1 MLTGIKGSGFG
12 AAGTALQVGAVVP
25 GTIGDGFI
33 WVGNKFVSLADC
45 MARTGARWKVYGAAL
60 CDLEAGKF
68 TEADVAETMKANNV
82 DYRTAVIAC
91 AKAAAVTDAVVA
103 EKAAPAAVVRDD
115 LPEEMGEAAIA
126 AEKRTVAEQKPAAE
140 KPAEKPAT
148 ATGLFKRVDLSAT
161 AVDAT
166 AADIAA
172 SMA

>member
-1 MLTGIKGSGFG
+1 MLTGIKGSGYG
-12 AAGTALQVGAVVP
+12 AAGTALQAGAVIP

-33 WVGNKFVSLADC
+33 WVGGKFISLADC
-45 MARTGARWKVYGAAL
+45 MAKTGARWKVYSAAL

-68 TEADVAETMKANNV
+68 TETDVADTMKANNV

-91 AKAAAVTDAVVA
+91 AKAAAADADAKADAVAA
-103 EKAAPAAVVRDD
+103 EKAAPAVS
-115 LPEEMGEAAIA
+115 PEETVNEVAVAA
-126 AEKRTVAEQKPAAE
+126 AEQKPA
-140 KPAEKPAT
+140 AEKPAT
-148 ATGLFKRVDLSAT
+148 ATGLFKKVDLSAT

>member
-1 MLTGIKGSGFG
+1 MLTGIKGNSFG
-12 AAGTALQVGAVVP
+12 AAGTALQTGAIIP

-33 WVGNKFVSLADC
+33 WVGSQFISLADC
-45 MARTGARWKVYGAAL
+45 MTKTGARWKVYGAAL
-60 CDLEAGKF
+60 CDLEAGRF

-91 AKAAAVTDAVVA
+91 AKAAAAEEKADADAIVA
-103 EKAAPAAVVRDD
+103 EKAAPAVS
-115 LPEEMGEAAIA
+115 PEE
-126 AEKRTVAEQKPAAE
+126 TVNETAAEQKPA
-140 KPAEKPAT
+140 AEKPAT

>member
-1 MLTGIKGSGFG
+1 MQ
-12 AAGTALQVGAVVP
+12 AGAVIP

-45 MARTGARWKVYGAAL
+45 MAKTGARWKVYGAAL
-60 CDLEAGKF
+60 CALEAGKF
-68 TEADVAETMKANNV
+68 TEADVADTMKANGC

-91 AKAAAVTDAVVA
+91 AKAAAAEEKTDAVVA
-103 EKAAPAAVVRDD
+103 EKATPAAVVRDD
-115 LPEEMGEAAIA
+115 LPEEMGEAVIA

-140 KPAEKPAT
+140 KSAT

>member
-45 MARTGARWKVYGAAL
+45 MAKTGARWKVYGAAL

-68 TEADVAETMKANNV
+68 SEADVADTMKANNV

-91 AKAAAVTDAVVA
+91 AKAVAAEEANANAVA
-103 EKAAPAAVVRDD
+103 EKKAAPAVS
-115 LPEEMGEAAIA
+115 PETAA
-126 AEKRTVAEQKPAAE
+126 AEQKPSAE
-140 KPAEKPAT
+140 KPAEKSAT
-148 ATGLFKRVDLSAT
+148 ATGLFKKVDLSAT

>member
-45 MARTGARWKVYGAAL
+45 MAKTGARWKVYGAAL
-60 CDLEAGKF
+60 CAMEEGKF
-68 TEADVAETMKANNV
+68 TEADVADTMKANNV

-91 AKAAAVTDAVVA
+91 AKAVAAEADAVVA

-126 AEKRTVAEQKPAAE
+126 AEKRTVAEQKPAT
-140 KPAEKPAT
+140 EKPAT